1 MEQNSDITSNSSP
14 ILHNQGSPDSSDD
27 LRSNGSNQADSNDD
41 SEGSNGRP
49 TTPSSDE
56 EDVEAPKTKRIKV
69 FLDDSSDDQ
78 DSDVEDDPV
87 KRDSESEVENAQE
100 GQAEPNILDSSS
112 SDEEI
117 LQEVKEKK
125 EEMAPEPDPESS
137 TKGALDF
144 DLMMEQK
151 RAANRRYRK
160 RRDIEMINDNDDAI
174 AKMIADMRQAAR
186 EDRDFNEQQM
196 PATKKIAM
204 LPKVLEHLAKVD
216 LQLAFLEANLL
227 SVMTDWLAPLPLDK
241 ALPHQSIRSAF
252 LRYLFEIQIDDLSR
266 LKESGIG
273 KAVMYLYRHPRE
285 TRPNK
290 DLAGKIINK
299 WARPIFNVRT
309 DFSTMTKE
317 ERELRDLEMSAKLE
331 LKKRNRPKTQV
342 VHVEEN
348 EPSGLKPGDPGW
360 VGRARVPMV
369 KNREYI
375 NRPDWQSHEDV
386 SQTKK
391 KTINLLEK
399 HKRSFADRKKTTK
412 SQHAVKISLEGKHMA
427 L

>member
-1 MEQNSDITSNSSP
+1 MEQNSDITSNSSS
-14 ILHNQGSPDSSDD
+14 ILPNDQGSNPSDSDGDSEDFSRRPKPPSSDD
-27 LRSNGSNQADSNDD
+27 
-41 SEGSNGRP
+41 EGL
-49 TTPSSDE
+49 
-56 EDVEAPKTKRIKV
+56 EAPKTKRIKV

-78 DSDVEDDPV
+78 ESEIEDDPA
-87 KRDSESEVENAQE
+87 KRDSESDAEDAQGAQVER
-100 GQAEPNILDSSS
+100 NIVDSS

-117 LQEVKEKK
+117 LQEEVKERK
-125 EEMAPEPDPESS
+125 EEMEPEPDPESTS
-137 TKGALDF
+137 KGALDF

-160 RRDIEMINDNDDAI
+160 RRDIEVINDNDDAI

-186 EDRDFNEQQM
+186 EDRDMNEQQI
-196 PATKKIAM
+196 PATKKIGM
-204 LPKVLEHLAKVD
+204 LAKVLEHLAKVD

-331 LKKRNRPKTQV
+331 LKKRNRTKNQV

-348 EPSGLKPGDPGW
+348 ETSGLKPGDPGW

-391 KTINLLEK
+391 KEINLLEK
-399 HKRSFADRKKTTK
+399 HKRSFADRKKSTK
-412 SQHAVKISLEGKHMA
+412 AQHAVKISLEGKHMA

>member
-1 MEQNSDITSNSSP
+1 MMAGRLRNLNEKGFSRLVELRLWCILKQMNHSASNKKYSS
-14 ILHNQGSPDSSDD
+14 L
-27 LRSNGSNQADSNDD
+27 
-41 SEGSNGRP
+41 
-49 TTPSSDE
+49 
-56 EDVEAPKTKRIKV
+56 KR
-69 FLDDSSDDQ
+69 
-78 DSDVEDDPV
+78 E
-87 KRDSESEVENAQE
+87 
-100 GQAEPNILDSSS
+100 
-112 SDEEI
+112 
-117 LQEVKEKK
+117 
-125 EEMAPEPDPESS
+125 
-137 TKGALDF
+137 
-144 DLMMEQK
+144 
-151 RAANRRYRK
+151 RK
-160 RRDIEMINDNDDAI
+160 I
-174 AKMIADMRQAAR
+174 DM
-186 EDRDFNEQQM
+186 
-196 PATKKIAM
+196 
-204 LPKVLEHLAKVD
+204 
-216 LQLAFLEANLL
+216 LL
-227 SVMTDWLAPLPLDK
+227 SVVF
-241 ALPHQSIRSAF
+241 SI
-252 LRYLFEIQIDDLSR
+252 D
-266 LKESGIG
+266 
-273 KAVMYLYRHPRE
+273 RHPRE